1 MLNGGLGDIEQP
13 VENGCGGAQPRRSR
27 WVLNRGTE
35 HNSGS
40 RNRACCV
47 SLTRLLREVRA
58 CRNCVA
64 DLPRGPRPVLQLAG
78 SARVL
83 VIGQAPGSKV
93 HETGIPWSDASGD
106 RLREWLQLERM
117 VFYDKARVAIL
128 PMGFCYPGAGEN
140 SGDKPPRP
148 ECAPLWHERL
158 LKHLPDL
165 RLTLLVGQ
173 YAQRHYLG
181 AARQDSMTATVR
193 AFSTYGPQYFPL
205 PHPSWRS
212 RIWMRKHPWFEQAVL
227 PALRRAV
234 RKAI

>member
-1 MLNGGLGDIEQP
+1 
-13 VENGCGGAQPRRSR
+13 
-27 WVLNRGTE
+27 
-35 HNSGS
+35 
-40 RNRACCV
+40 
-47 SLTRLLREVRA
+47 
-58 CRNCVA
+58 
-64 DLPRGPRPVLQLAG
+64 VLQLAG

-93 HETGIPWSDASGD
+93 HATGIPWNDASGD
-106 RLREWLQLERM
+106 RLREWLQLERAR
-117 VFYDKARVAIL
+117 FYDKTKVAIL
-128 PMGFCYPGAGEN
+128 PMGFCYPGPGEN

-165 RLTLLVGQ
+165 QLTLLVGQ

-181 AARQDSMTATVR
+181 ATRQASMTATVR
-193 AFSTYGPQYFPL
+193 AFSTYVPQYFPL

-212 RIWMRKHPWFEQAVL
+212 LIWMRKHPWFEQAVL
-227 PALRRAV
+227 PALRKAV